1 RYSPATGAARGA
13 GGLARD
19 GARGGL
25 PRGLMCGSVVAPREN
40 SFDVLNQHV
49 ALDVDRG
56 AWSLAPKRG
65 QLERVRDQRDAEAPA
80 RNREYGQAHAV
91 DRDRAL
97 LDQVARLRR
106 RNFKSV
112 QL

>member
-1 RYSPATGAARGA
+1 MALSAYSILRGICIKLMTLLPGHGRCARR

-25 PRGLMCGSVVAPREN
+25 PRGLICGSVAAPRKN

-56 AWSLAPKRG
+56 AGSLAPKRG

-91 DRDRAL
+91 D
-97 LDQVARLRR
+97 
-106 RNFKSV
+106 
-112 QL
+112 